1 MAEEKEKSTFN
12 DHRIVYV
19 SGELD
24 EEKTKSFTE
33 RMIELECR
41 NTQKDILVWID
52 TYGGAVD
59 SFLAMYDVIKL
70 MRCDVA
76 TVCIGKAMSCGAM
89 LLMSGTKGK
98 RFITRNARVM
108 THQIWG
114 GAQGS
119 LSEIETATKEMRRL
133 QEQLEQ
139 IFHDQTGQTVKAV
152 RKLMSDDNYLTPNEA
167 KTAGIVD
174 GVVNKPSDM
183 YSRIKV

>member
-1 MAEEKEKSTFN
+1 MADVKTENE
-12 DHRIVYV
+12 HRIVYV

-24 EEKTKSFTE
+24 EEKTKTFTE
-33 RMIELECR
+33 RLLDLECK
-41 NTQKDILVWID
+41 NTSKDILVWID

-59 SFLAMYDVIKL
+59 SFLAMYDVIRL
-70 MRCDVA
+70 MRCNVA

-98 RFITRNARVM
+98 RFITPNARVM

-133 QEQLEQ
+133 QGQLEH
-139 IFHDQTGQTVKAV
+139 IFHVQTKQTLPRV
-152 RKLMSDDNYLTPNEA
+152 RKLMSIDNYLTPKEA
-167 KTAGIVD
+167 REI
-174 GVVNKPSDM
+174 GVIDHLVESPSDL